1 VRENEEKKQAESGL
15 EETRREPSFLSLSLS
30 SPFFLFFSF
39 FFAHHIPFK
48 KEGALLPWSALALFL
63 SLLSFDSFQ
72 ASKEL
77 SLTPSN

>member
-1 VRENEEKKQAESGL
+1 MRENEEKKQAESGL
-15 EETRREPSFLSLSLS
+15 EETGREPSFLSLSLS

-63 SLLSFDSFQ
+63 SLLFLSIFP
-72 ASKEL
+72 SKRRIE
-77 SLTPSN
+77 